1 MSKKLHDKKMKGRYE
16 RNLKKIKKKF
26 EMSK

>member
-16 RNLKKIKKKF
+16 RKLEKIKKKF
-26 EMSK
+26 EMLE